1 MKGKKQFWKRVAA
14 VMSSVAIMLV
24 SIPTSQVIISFAEET
39 TAAESSNT
47 GESTSTV
54 ESEVQQNNPSEE
66 ENIVSLTGF
75 VTVDDGVPVSGAI
88 ISLLIDETVCCTS
101 ADDGS
106 YTLNNVPK
114 SESYQ
119 IVLDRGEGFESET
132 FTITQ
137 NDTNIIVATYY
148 DVTMNVEGYNF
159 YILNE
164 SWTEIHAQ
172 PTFKVKKGSELWF
185 RVDSLN
191 YSEQVTVNNVAL
203 TDVTEYNGNFYYI
216 LNIDNTKEI
225 GILQDESEP
234 GYDFEDDNYK
244 NERDGINIIWENIPS
259 GACKLYYANLT
270 NELNPNEAESLKTCV
285 ENYSGTYDNVGL
297 NMIDSS
303 KCTVNVTDNGS
314 YYFCFEDL
322 NGKLSQVYRVDVD
335 KIDKEAP
342 TIKVESVVIK
352 NNSATIT
359 ISASDD
365 KSGVESVY
373 LSTSN
378 GAASEASLSNGKY
391 VFNDIK
397 ASDLNNICI
406 IAEDK
411 VGNRTPDENAVTIDD
426 DVFKVEVSYDDST
439 WSQYKTINVEV
450 NQEATVSFGKENISL
465 PDENDSLECS
475 FQVDEQ
481 GTYTLN
487 AVNSNGIAASCDF
500 EIGKIDTVAPVLTSI
515 NHDSNWKGNG
525 SADYI
530 VTGGFNSKNGKNDGS
545 PITAIFYQLVEEGKD
560 VDASNAKEIEK
571 GIDWSD
577 DESGNVSFQIQIK
590 EKNFSGNCY
599 VCAEDEVGNRSEWQ
613 CSSENI
619 AIDSNPP
626 VIESVQYTT
635 NTIDPADSK
644 GFIKTIA
651 NSLSFGLLYRDY
663 VMISVTAHDDETYE
677 HFSGIS
683 ELQWAFVPYDP
694 ENADF
699 DINVYDIQDQDWNKW
714 DDISGFESEEQKVD
728 IKIDTNELG
737 NVRGIFFIRVKDQVA
752 YSYAEIKIDPENE
765 EHSETIYIILDHEK
779 PAGPNIAAKAGEFD
793 YSGGNWTKEDVII
806 TLSGSET
813 LSGVD
818 HYEYAID
825 YADDTKTDKPVDRNT
840 VNAKWT
846 VIPVSNSITISEDTN
861 ATYYFR
867 AVSNTGVVG
876 EESSIYVTVQKT
888 IPDNANVTIPKPNGK
903 NSWFVNIPQITVE
916 KPKVNSFAAPVT
928 TYYALW
934 NTQTGEKEP
943 AGTVFNASNR
953 PEISADGV
961 YTLKVWTID
970 DAGNRCEQ
978 DEVRTIKVDTTA
990 PEKQELYIVDQSV
1003 AGWKQDISL
1012 KEENTIVYRHIYQ
1025 TSIEIQTAFDFDI
1038 SGKEKIEYQKVHSF
1052 AVDDSKWTTY
1062 NEKTGLIVNPN
1073 EKFILA
1079 VRATD
1084 KAGNQTI
1091 IYSDGIIVDNE
1102 APVGEDLAPEITITP
1117 DSPNAN
1123 GYHNGDVGVGIS
1135 VMDPPYD
1142 EDVYSQNGIYSGL
1155 NSVVYRVITDGVTT
1169 QEETLFSAGEN
1180 PSDADLQSAF
1190 SANITVS
1197 SALNNS
1203 NNIFVEVVAVDRA
1216 GNERISR
1223 TVEGAI
1229 KIDTTAPTIRI
1240 SYDNN
1245 SPDSTNVKYFKDART
1260 ATIEVTERNFNPD
1273 DVRLSLTNTDGVIP
1287 SISGWTTYGGT
1298 GNMDDTVHSATLTY
1312 SADGDYTFDI
1322 AYTDMADN
1330 PCREISYVSGTA
1342 APQEFTIDRT
1352 APVINVSYDNNSVKN
1367 GKYFS
1372 KARVA
1377 TVVIQEHNFDSSRVK
1392 ITATA
1397 SRNGKSINIPSSN
1410 ISWTG
1415 SGDNHTAVINYK
1427 EDGDYT
1433 FDIEFTDMAGNESD
1447 SANYGSSAAGKDFV
1461 VDTTIEKPEVTLNG
1475 EDGNG
1480 KAFKGDLKLAVSFGD
1495 INFDSYDIKLERV
1508 VKGEKPE
1515 DVTEQFI
1522 NNLKVNGSSCEGTF
1536 DTFKKVQE
1544 NDGIYTLIVTLTDK
1558 AGNSETTEV
1567 KFTVNRFGSVYEYSE
1582 YLVSLIADGGQYVKS
1597 LEDDLVITEYNADRL
1612 VEDSLSIV
1620 ITKDGK
1626 PLENAECEV
1635 TPVINDKVSTGESGW
1650 YQYDYI
1656 ISKDNFA
1663 SDGVYKMVVS
1673 SEDEAGNTPEN
1684 TNYDDKSVLFRVD
1697 STAPELTSVTGLEKS
1712 IYNGQKLTV
1721 GYDVYD
1727 TIGLKSVKVY
1737 IDGNEV
1743 DQIADFNEDANNYNG
1758 SFDINESEKAQSV
1771 RLVVEDK
1778 AGNITDTDKE
1788 EFTSAY
1794 DFEKLVT
1801 VSTNIFVRWYANKPL
1816 FWSSIGGI
1824 GAVGIGAGL
1833 LIFIGKKKKK
1843 TA

>member
-1 MKGKKQFWKRVAA
+1 MREKKKFWKRIAALVSSLA
-14 VMSSVAIMLV
+14 VMAVSVP
-24 SIPTSQVIISFAEET
+24 SSQVVNSFAEE
-39 TAAESSNT
+39 ND
-47 GESTSTV
+47 TS
-54 ESEVQQNNPSEE
+54 
-66 ENIVSLTGF
+66 
-75 VTVDDGVPVSGAI
+75 VTVDTTDSAENDTSVTVDTTDSAENDIQPDVSSEETETNEQSDSVTIRGTVKDQNGNAVSDTNFTFFVNDIEYQNINTDANGMYELIGIPVSPSYVIKINSEKSAEKVFDAIYSSETEINNIDLQIDMYCYINFNYGDYKFYTPDENGEDFEIDKNHLVPVEYG
-88 ISLLIDETVCCTS
+88 
-101 ADDGS
+101 
-106 YTLNNVPK
+106 
-114 SESYQ
+114 ESYLFKIDTSENLEGKVSAVKSTGEEIILHKKADNDKYFVIEQ
-119 IVLDRGEGFESET
+119 ITDDLSISIDTEAPNFSVSVDDQNWTNKKSINVEGIENGDSVYCYYTTDSKTLSSSYVKNEGEN
-132 FTITQ
+132 I
-137 NDTNIIVATYY
+137 TNIINDKKY
-148 DVTMNVEGYNF
+148 DVTE
-159 YILNE
+159 
-164 SWTEIHAQ
+164 
-172 PTFKVKKGSELWF
+172 
-185 RVDSLN
+185 
-191 YSEQVTVNNVAL
+191 
-203 TDVTEYNGNFYYI
+203 NGNYF
-216 LNIDNTKEI
+216 
-225 GILQDESEP
+225 
-234 GYDFEDDNYK
+234 F
-244 NERDGINIIWENIPS
+244 
-259 GACKLYYANLT
+259 
-270 NELNPNEAESLKTCV
+270 CV
-285 ENYSGTYDNVGL
+285 EDYKGNISDKPKLLTIRK
-297 NMIDSS
+297 IDSV
-303 KCTVNVTDNGS
+303 KPNVS
-314 YYFCFEDL
+314 
-322 NGKLSQVYRVDVD
+322 
-335 KIDKEAP
+335 
-342 TIKVESVVIK
+342 VESVVIINGQAEITGTASDSLSGLK
-352 NNSATIT
+352 KVFLSTDENKTADISDKGRYVFKEVSESGLNNLSVIAVDNAGNKSEPVPLSDSNVFTMTVKYDTSDKWTTGNSIEVKTNQECSIACNAEATNDSNVFLAKENGNYTIT
-359 ISASDD
+359 A
-365 KSGVESVY
+365 K
-373 LSTSN
+373 
-378 GAASEASLSNGKY
+378 
-391 VFNDIK
+391 
-397 ASDLNNICI
+397 
-406 IAEDK
+406 
-411 VGNRTPDENAVTIDD
+411 
-426 DVFKVEVSYDDST
+426 DS
-439 WSQYKTINVEV
+439 
-450 NQEATVSFGKENISL
+450 
-465 PDENDSLECS
+465 
-475 FQVDEQ
+475 
-481 GTYTLN
+481 
-487 AVNSNGIAASCDF
+487 
-500 EIGKIDTVAPVLTSI
+500 
-515 NHDSNWKGNG
+515 
-525 SADYI
+525 
-530 VTGGFNSKNGKNDGS
+530 
-545 PITAIFYQLVEEGKD
+545 
-560 VDASNAKEIEK
+560 
-571 GIDWSD
+571 
-577 DESGNVSFQIQIK
+577 SGNVLASANISINYIDTDNPVIK
-590 EKNFSGNCY
+590 DLKKDPNRTWTNQSIIISGK
-599 VCAEDEVGNRSEWQ
+599 AED
-613 CSSENI
+613 
-619 AIDSNPP
+619 
-626 VIESVQYTT
+626 
-635 NTIDPADSK
+635 
-644 GFIKTIA
+644 
-651 NSLSFGLLYRDY
+651 
-663 VMISVTAHDDETYE
+663 M
-677 HFSGIS
+677 SGIS
-683 ELQWAFVPYDP
+683 K
-694 ENADF
+694 
-699 DINVYDIQDQDWNKW
+699 IQYAKVSVNESLDE
-714 DDISGFESEEQKVD
+714 ITEFSEEGVNLNKDGTFTIRIPDNEFNGVCCIRAFDNCGKISKKYTID
-728 IKIDTNELG
+728 IKIDTTAPQNVKMNYMKEENTDFIKQIINVLSNNTLYRDKILISVEATDDRENKDSGIAMYQYQLVNKGSDLSEDDSSWNVFKNSSSSVEIEILATDYPEGFEGKVYVRVVDNAG
-737 NVRGIFFIRVKDQVA
+737 NVTQAVTDT
-752 YSYAEIKIDPENE
+752 
-765 EHSETIYIILDHEK
+765 ETGKESIVILDNKKADK
-779 PAGPNIAAKAGEFD
+779 PDIDTNGYAAGSVDNP
-793 YSGGNWTKEDVII
+793 NWTKDSVTI
-806 TLSGSET
+806 TLSGGNVK
-813 LSGVD
+813 SGVD
-818 HYEYAID
+818 HYEYSID
-825 YADDTKTDKPVDRNT
+825 YTDPSIDDTYLKNSVSD
-840 VNAKWT
+840 WT
-846 VIPVSNSITISEDTN
+846 EIPETNSITISEDTN

-867 AVSNTGVVG
+867 AVSNTKVAGQEASV
-876 EESSIYVTVQKT
+876 YVTIQKTNPENAEVT
-888 IPDNANVTIPKPNGK
+888 IPDINGK
-903 NSWFVNIPQITVE
+903 NGWYVKDFPSVTIKKAVAKE
-916 KPKVNSFAAPVT
+916 YAAPIKT
-928 TYYALW
+928 FYSIW
-934 NTQTGEKEP
+934 NEQDGETEP
-943 AGTVFNASNR
+943 ADGRELSENNF
-953 PEISADGV
+953 PEIKKDGI
-961 YTLKVWTID
+961 YQLRVWTVD
-970 DAGNRCEQ
+970 AAGNQCVDKNELSTN
-978 DEVRTIKVDTTA
+978 DSHVLKVDTTV
-990 PEKQELYIVDQSV
+990 PVKQELYIVDNSESES
-1003 AGWKQDISL
+1003 KKDISVQ
-1012 KEENTIVYRHIYQ
+1012 EENSIIYPHIYKDA
-1025 TSIEIQTAFDFDI
+1025 IEIRTSFDFDI
-1038 SGKEKIEYQKVHSF
+1038 SGKELLQYQFVNSY
-1052 AVDDSKWTTY
+1052 AVGNGPWEDY
-1062 NEKTGLIVNPN
+1062 NEDTGIIVKPN
-1073 EKFILA
+1073 KKFILA
-1079 VRATD
+1079 VKATD
-1084 KAGNQTI
+1084 KAGNDTI
-1091 IYSDGIIVDNE
+1091 SFSDGIIVDNE
-1102 APVGEDLAPEITITP
+1102 APVGESLAPEITIIP
-1117 DSPNAN
+1117 DLPNGN
-1123 GYHNGDVGVGIS
+1123 GFHNSDVGVMIS
-1135 VMDPPYD
+1135 VQDPPYYGETYD
-1142 EDVYSQNGIYSGL
+1142 PNGIYSGL
-1155 NSVVYRVITDGVTT
+1155 ESVVYRVITDGMTT
-1169 QEETLFSAGEN
+1169 QEETLFSAEKN
-1180 PSDADLQSAF
+1180 PSDADLQSSF

-1216 GNERISR
+1216 GNERVSR
-1223 TVEGAI
+1223 TPEGAI

-1287 SISGWTTYGGT
+1287 SISGWTTYSGT

-1397 SRNGKSINIPSSN
+1397 SRNGKSISIPSSD

-1447 SANYGSSAAGKDFV
+1447 SANYGSSASGKDFV

-1522 NNLKVNGSSCEGTF
+1522 NNLKVNGSSYEGTF